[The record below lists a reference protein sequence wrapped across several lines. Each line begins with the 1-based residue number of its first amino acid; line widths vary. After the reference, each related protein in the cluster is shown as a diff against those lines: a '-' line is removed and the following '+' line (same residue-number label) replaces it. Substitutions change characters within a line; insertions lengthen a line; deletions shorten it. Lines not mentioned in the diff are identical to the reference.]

1 MSSIQAYLVKR
12 GLQMPIDNG
21 KNGKPM
27 MPPPIPDSPS
37 QPPRSREY
45 MPVKVDS
52 GAAMGEILLRE
63 KLVNVDQ
70 LHEAKQVQGDGEN
83 LGYTLARLGYL
94 EESQLIN
101 FLSRQ
106 YGVPSINL
114 DEVEVIDDVIS
125 LVPREVAE
133 RHCLMPIARQGST
146 IIVAMTDPGNIYAM
160 DDLKFLTGLN
170 VESVVASETAIKTAI
185 ERYYGESKAGADL
198 DGIIREMQEEED
210 DVSLVDEAD
219 AVDVTDLTKAT
230 EEAPVVRLVNMILVD
245 AVKRQAS
252 DIHVECYEKDFRVR
266 YRMDG
271 VLYEIMRPP
280 MRFKNAITSRLKI
293 MAELDIAERRLPQDG
308 RIRMVMGH
316 KKEVDFRVSVLPCLF
331 GEKIVLR
338 ILDKGALK
346 LSLDAIGFEAKPL
359 AHFREAINQ
368 PWGMVL
374 VTGPTGS
381 GKSTTLYSA
390 LSELNMPDTNISTAE
405 DPVEMNIS
413 GINQVHVREDIGL
426 TFASALRSFMR
437 QDPDIIMVGEIR
449 DFETAETAVKAALT
463 GHLVLSTLHTNDAP
477 STINRLLNMGIEPFL
492 LTATLVLICAQRLV
506 RRICPECK
514 EPFPVEKSVLIDIG
528 FSPEQAEGL
537 VPMKGKGCKNCNGTG
552 YRGRSGLYE
561 IMPMFDELKEY
572 VLQGYSAI
580 ELKREAMKMGM
591 LTLRQAGLAK
601 VAAGTATIEEVLRV
615 TRAD

>member
-21 KNGKPM
+21 KNGKLM

-94 EESQLIN
+94 EESQLLN

-198 DGIIREMQEEED
+198 DGIIREMQEED
-210 DVSLVDEAD
+210 DEVSLVDEAD

-252 DIHVECYEKDFRVR
+252 DIHVESYEKDFRVR

-514 EPFPVEKSVLIDIG
+514 EPFPVDKSVLIDIG

>member
-1 MSSIQAYLVKR
+1 MANDSKTPPNI
-12 GLQMPIDNG
+12 
-21 KNGKPM
+21 
-27 MPPPIPDSPS
+27 PPIPNEKPT
-37 QPPRSREY
+37 REY

-52 GAAMGEILLRE
+52 GSAMGEILLRE

-70 LHEAKQVQGDGEN
+70 LHEAKQVQADGEN

-114 DEVEVIDDVIS
+114 DEVEIADNVTG

-133 RHCLMPIARQGST
+133 RHNLMPIARQGST

-170 VESVVASETAIKTAI
+170 VESVVASETAIKAAI
-185 ERYYGESKAGADL
+185 DKYYGEEKVGTDL
-198 DGIIREMQEEED
+198 DGIIKEMEAEDED
-210 DVSLVDEAD
+210 DLSMVEDEAKI
-219 AVDVTDLTKAT
+219 DVNDLTKQT

-252 DIHVECYEKDFRVR
+252 DIHIESYEKDFRVR

-280 MRFKNAITSRLKI
+280 IRFRNAITSRVKI

-308 RIRMVMGH
+308 RIRMVMGR

-346 LSLDAIGFEAKPL
+346 LSLDAIGFEKEPL
-359 AHFREAINQ
+359 RLFREAINQ

-390 LSELNMPDTNISTAE
+390 MSELNVPDTNISSAE

-413 GINQVHVREDIGL
+413 GINQVHVREEIGL
-426 TFASALRSFMR
+426 TFAAALRSFMR

-492 LTATLVLICAQRLV
+492 LTATLVCIGAQRLV
-506 RRICPECK
+506 RRICTECK
-514 EPFPVEKSVLIDIG
+514 EPIQIDKKVLIDIG
-528 FSPEQAEGL
+528 FTPEQAET
-537 VPMKGKGCKNCNGTG
+537 VQPMKGRGCKNCNGTG
-552 YRGRSGLYE
+552 YRGRAGLYE
-561 IMPMFDELKEY
+561 VMAMTDEIKEF
-572 VLQGYSAI
+572 VLQGYSSI
-580 ELKREAMKMGM
+580 ELKREAIKAGM
-591 LTLRQAGLAK
+591 MTLRQAGLAK
-601 VAAGTATIEEVLRV
+601 VAAGNATVEEVLRV
-615 TRAD
+615 TVADTL

>member
-1 MSSIQAYLVKR
+1 
-12 GLQMPIDNG
+12 
-21 KNGKPM
+21 
-27 MPPPIPDSPS
+27 
-37 QPPRSREY
+37 

-52 GAAMGEILLRE
+52 GSAMGEILLRE

-70 LHEAKQVQGDGEN
+70 LHEAKQVQADGEN

-114 DEVEVIDDVIS
+114 DEVEIADNVTG

-133 RHCLMPIARQGST
+133 RHNLMPIARQGST

-170 VESVVASETAIKTAI
+170 VESVVASETAIKAAI
-185 ERYYGESKAGADL
+185 DKYYGEEKVGTDL
-198 DGIIREMQEEED
+198 DGIIKEMEAEDED
-210 DVSLVDEAD
+210 DLSMVEDEAKI
-219 AVDVTDLTKAT
+219 DVNDLTKQT

-252 DIHVECYEKDFRVR
+252 DIHIESYEKDFRVR

-280 MRFKNAITSRLKI
+280 IRFRNAITSRVKI

-308 RIRMVMGH
+308 RIRMVMGR

-346 LSLDAIGFEAKPL
+346 LSLDAIGFEKEPL
-359 AHFREAINQ
+359 RLFREAINQ

-390 LSELNMPDTNISTAE
+390 MSELNVPDTNISSAE

-413 GINQVHVREDIGL
+413 GINQVHVREEIGL
-426 TFASALRSFMR
+426 TFAAALRSFMR

-492 LTATLVLICAQRLV
+492 LTATLVCIGAQRLV
-506 RRICPECK
+506 RRICTECK
-514 EPFPVEKSVLIDIG
+514 EPIQIDKKVLIDIG
-528 FSPEQAEGL
+528 FTPEQAET
-537 VPMKGKGCKNCNGTG
+537 VQPMKGRGCKNCNGTG
-552 YRGRSGLYE
+552 YRGRAGLYE
-561 IMPMFDELKEY
+561 VMAMTDEIKEF
-572 VLQGYSAI
+572 VLQGYSSI
-580 ELKREAMKMGM
+580 ELKREAIKAGM
-591 LTLRQAGLAK
+591 MTLRQAGLAK
-601 VAAGTATIEEVLRV
+601 VAAGNATVEEVLRV
-615 TRAD
+615 TVADTL

>member
-1 MSSIQAYLVKR
+1 
-12 GLQMPIDNG
+12 MPIDNG

-94 EESQLIN
+94 EESQLLN

-198 DGIIREMQEEED
+198 DGIIREMQEED
-210 DVSLVDEAD
+210 DEVSLVDEAD

-252 DIHVECYEKDFRVR
+252 DIHVESYEKDFRVR

-514 EPFPVEKSVLIDIG
+514 EPFPVDKSVLIDIG

>member
-1 MSSIQAYLVKR
+1 
-12 GLQMPIDNG
+12 
-21 KNGKPM
+21 
-27 MPPPIPDSPS
+27 
-37 QPPRSREY
+37 

-52 GAAMGEILLRE
+52 GSAMGEILLRE

-70 LHEAKQVQGDGEN
+70 LHEAKQVQADGEN

-114 DEVEVIDDVIS
+114 DEVEIADNVTG

-133 RHCLMPIARQGST
+133 RHNLMPIARQGST

-170 VESVVASETAIKTAI
+170 VESVVASETAIKAAI
-185 ERYYGESKAGADL
+185 DKYYGEEKVGTDL
-198 DGIIREMQEEED
+198 DGIIKEMEAEDED
-210 DVSLVDEAD
+210 DLSMVEDEAKI
-219 AVDVTDLTKAT
+219 DVNDLTKQT

-252 DIHVECYEKDFRVR
+252 DIHIESYEKDFRVR

-280 MRFKNAITSRLKI
+280 IRFRNAITSRVKI

-308 RIRMVMGH
+308 RIRMVMGR

-346 LSLDAIGFEAKPL
+346 LSLDAIGFEKEPL
-359 AHFREAINQ
+359 RLFREAINQ

-390 LSELNMPDTNISTAE
+390 MSELNVPDTNISSAE

-413 GINQVHVREDIGL
+413 GINQVHVREEIGL
-426 TFASALRSFMR
+426 TFAAALRSFMR

-492 LTATLVLICAQRLV
+492 LTATLVCIGAQRLV
-506 RRICPECK
+506 RRICTECK
-514 EPFPVEKSVLIDIG
+514 EPIQIDKKVLIDIG
-528 FSPEQAEGL
+528 FTPEQAET
-537 VPMKGKGCKNCNGTG
+537 VQPMKGRGCKNCNGTG
-552 YRGRSGLYE
+552 YRGRAGLYE
-561 IMPMFDELKEY
+561 VMAMTDEIKEF
-572 VLQGYSAI
+572 VLQGYSSI
-580 ELKREAMKMGM
+580 ELKREAIKAGM
-591 LTLRQAGLAK
+591 MTLRQAGLAK
-601 VAAGTATIEEVLRV
+601 VAAGNATVEEVLRV
-615 TRAD
+615 TVADSL

>member
-1 MSSIQAYLVKR
+1 
-12 GLQMPIDNG
+12 
-21 KNGKPM
+21 
-27 MPPPIPDSPS
+27 
-37 QPPRSREY
+37 
-45 MPVKVDS
+45 
-52 GAAMGEILLRE
+52 
-63 KLVNVDQ
+63 
-70 LHEAKQVQGDGEN
+70 
-83 LGYTLARLGYL
+83 
-94 EESQLIN
+94 
-101 FLSRQ
+101 RQ

-114 DEVEVIDDVIS
+114 DEVEIADNVTG

-133 RHCLMPIARQGST
+133 RHNLMPIARQGST

-170 VESVVASETAIKTAI
+170 VESVVASETAIKAAI
-185 ERYYGESKAGADL
+185 DKYYGEEKVGTDL
-198 DGIIREMQEEED
+198 DGIIKEMEAEDED
-210 DVSLVDEAD
+210 DLSMVEDEAKI
-219 AVDVTDLTKAT
+219 DVNDLTKQT

-252 DIHVECYEKDFRVR
+252 DIHIESYEKDFRVR

-280 MRFKNAITSRLKI
+280 IRFRNAITSRVKI

-308 RIRMVMGH
+308 RIRMVMGR

-346 LSLDAIGFEAKPL
+346 LSLDAIGFEKEPL
-359 AHFREAINQ
+359 RLFREAINQ

-390 LSELNMPDTNISTAE
+390 MSELNVPDTNISSAE

-413 GINQVHVREDIGL
+413 GINQVHVREEIGL
-426 TFASALRSFMR
+426 TFAAALRSFMR

-492 LTATLVLICAQRLV
+492 LTATLVCIGAQRLV
-506 RRICPECK
+506 RRICTECK
-514 EPFPVEKSVLIDIG
+514 EPIQIDKKVLIDIG
-528 FSPEQAEGL
+528 FTPEQAET
-537 VPMKGKGCKNCNGTG
+537 VQPMKGRGCKNCNGTG
-552 YRGRSGLYE
+552 YRGRAGLYE
-561 IMPMFDELKEY
+561 VMAMTDEIKEF
-572 VLQGYSAI
+572 VLQGYSSI
-580 ELKREAMKMGM
+580 ELKREAIKAGM
-591 LTLRQAGLAK
+591 MTLRQAGLAK
-601 VAAGTATIEEVLRV
+601 VAAGNATVEEVLRV
-615 TRAD
+615 TVADSL

>member
-1 MSSIQAYLVKR
+1 
-12 GLQMPIDNG
+12 MPIDNG

>member
-1 MSSIQAYLVKR
+1 
-12 GLQMPIDNG
+12 
-21 KNGKPM
+21 
-27 MPPPIPDSPS
+27 
-37 QPPRSREY
+37 

-252 DIHVECYEKDFRVR
+252 DIHVESYEKDFRVR

-514 EPFPVEKSVLIDIG
+514 EPFPVDKSVLIDIG

>member
-1 MSSIQAYLVKR
+1 
-12 GLQMPIDNG
+12 MPIDNG

-252 DIHVECYEKDFRVR
+252 DIHVESYEKDFRVR

-514 EPFPVEKSVLIDIG
+514 EPFPVDKSVLIDIG

>member
-1 MSSIQAYLVKR
+1 
-12 GLQMPIDNG
+12 
-21 KNGKPM
+21 
-27 MPPPIPDSPS
+27 
-37 QPPRSREY
+37 
-45 MPVKVDS
+45 
-52 GAAMGEILLRE
+52 MGEILLRE

-70 LHEAKQVQGDGEN
+70 LHQAKQVQADGEN

-114 DEVEVIDDVIS
+114 DEVEIADNVTG

-133 RHCLMPIARQGST
+133 RHNLMPIARQGST

-170 VESVVASETAIKTAI
+170 VESVVASETAIKAAI
-185 ERYYGESKAGADL
+185 DKYYGEEKVGTDL
-198 DGIIREMQEEED
+198 DGIIKEMEAEDED
-210 DVSLVDEAD
+210 DLSMAEDEAK
-219 AVDVTDLTKAT
+219 VDINDLTKQT

-252 DIHVECYEKDFRVR
+252 DIHIESYEKDFRVR

-280 MRFKNAITSRLKI
+280 IRFRNAITSRVKI

-346 LSLDAIGFEAKPL
+346 LSLDAIGFEKEPL
-359 AHFREAINQ
+359 RLFREAINQ

-390 LSELNMPDTNISTAE
+390 MSELNVPDTNISSAE

-413 GINQVHVREDIGL
+413 GINQVHVREEIGL
-426 TFASALRSFMR
+426 TFAAALRSFMR

-492 LTATLVLICAQRLV
+492 LTATLVCIGAQRLV
-506 RRICPECK
+506 RRICTECK
-514 EPFPVEKSVLIDIG
+514 EPIQIDKKVLIDIG
-528 FSPEQAEGL
+528 FTPEQAET
-537 VPMKGKGCKNCNGTG
+537 VQPMKGRGCKNCNGTG
-552 YRGRSGLYE
+552 YRGRAGLYE
-561 IMPMFDELKEY
+561 VMAMTDEIKEF
-572 VLQGYSAI
+572 VLQGYSSI
-580 ELKREAMKMGM
+580 ELKREAIKAGM
-591 LTLRQAGLAK
+591 MTLRQAGLAK
-601 VAAGTATIEEVLRV
+601 VAAGNATVEEVLRV
-615 TRAD
+615 TVADTL

>member
-1 MSSIQAYLVKR
+1 
-12 GLQMPIDNG
+12 MPIDNG

-219 AVDVTDLTKAT
+219 AVDVTDLTKA
-230 EEAPVVRLVNMILVD
+230 
-245 AVKRQAS
+245 
-252 DIHVECYEKDFRVR
+252 
-266 YRMDG
+266 
-271 VLYEIMRPP
+271 
-280 MRFKNAITSRLKI
+280 
-293 MAELDIAERRLPQDG
+293 
-308 RIRMVMGH
+308 
-316 KKEVDFRVSVLPCLF
+316 
-331 GEKIVLR
+331 
-338 ILDKGALK
+338 
-346 LSLDAIGFEAKPL
+346 
-359 AHFREAINQ
+359 
-368 PWGMVL
+368 
-374 VTGPTGS
+374 
-381 GKSTTLYSA
+381 
-390 LSELNMPDTNISTAE
+390 
-405 DPVEMNIS
+405 
-413 GINQVHVREDIGL
+413 
-426 TFASALRSFMR
+426 
-437 QDPDIIMVGEIR
+437 
-449 DFETAETAVKAALT
+449 
-463 GHLVLSTLHTNDAP
+463 
-477 STINRLLNMGIEPFL
+477 
-492 LTATLVLICAQRLV
+492 
-506 RRICPECK
+506 
-514 EPFPVEKSVLIDIG
+514 
-528 FSPEQAEGL
+528 
-537 VPMKGKGCKNCNGTG
+537 
-552 YRGRSGLYE
+552 
-561 IMPMFDELKEY
+561 
-572 VLQGYSAI
+572 
-580 ELKREAMKMGM
+580 
-591 LTLRQAGLAK
+591 
-601 VAAGTATIEEVLRV
+601 
-615 TRAD
+615 